1 MLHKCCHSLQKNKMN
16 FSIENLF
23 RICDQICRI
32 WSHLLKKF
40 LMKYFIFWYSDFW
53 FVYPNFWYRDN
64 YFENLLRSDWFGKIS
79 IISLFLKVRRNDLP
93 RKFSIRRNNNNGISI
108 KTGCIVIAHLLTCS
122 DQEKCMYTTIFELI
136 TIIKLYLHFFIYKY
150 NFSCSLFRT
159 THKLINDRKII

>member
-1 MLHKCCHSLQKNKMN
+1 MLSFTTEKQNEFLYWEFVQNMWPNLQDLVTFTEEIFNE
-16 FSIENLF
+16 IL
-23 RICDQICRI
+23 
-32 WSHLLKKF
+32 H
-40 LMKYFIFWYSDFW
+40 FWYSDFW

-64 YFENLLRSDWFGKIS
+64 YFENLLRSDWFDKIS
-79 IISLFLKVRRNDLP
+79 IISLFLKVRRNDLA

-136 TIIKLYLHFFIYKY
+136 TMIKLYLHFFIYKY